1 MLQLMRK
8 HAKSWLIRIILGL
21 IAIVFVFW
29 GVGSYNS
36 DRDQRA
42 VEVNGQVITMTEYRQ
57 ELGRMNDEA
66 RRQFGNQFNKIAP
79 LLNLKQRA
87 LNGLVDQA
95 LLAQAAANMGITVS
109 DGEVV
114 ASIYAV
120 EAFQHNGRFDQN
132 LYRRLLNR
140 NRINPEDFE
149 ASQRS
154 RIQLEKLSSLLTGS
168 VETTPLE
175 VEQAIVND
183 LTQIKAVYRFFDPE
197 DYRGQVKAE
206 ESEIQAFYDAHPNFY
221 QEPAKW
227 SLSYITF
234 PSDDY
239 LDKVEITDSDL
250 ADTYELE
257 RGRYVKPEQVKAR
270 HILFKLDENAAP
282 ELVEAA
288 RKKAEALKAEA
299 EKGGKSFAD
308 LAKEHSEGP
317 TAKNGGDLG
326 FFQRGQMLP
335 EFEKLAF
342 DELKPG
348 EMGLVRTKFGYHLVK
363 VEEKKEGTTTPLEEV
378 RGEIRT
384 RLEQQAAR
392 QMATAA
398 AERAFDQVTG
408 GMSFK
413 EVAEGLKKAVRTTD
427 MLQVG
432 APVEALPESK
442 DLNEALAGL
451 GAGQTGPPVAYADG
465 AVLAM
470 VAERKDAFTK
480 PLKDVHGEVEQAV
493 LAEKAAKAARQAAA
507 DLLAELAKQGEPAL
521 KLGADKAAKQT
532 DWLGREDSVKDLS
545 PSAQLVQALFA
556 RPPQLPVLAQP
567 VEAGDGYAAAVL
579 IQRKAPTSEV
589 IAEKTKEYKAKVLS
603 EKRGEFI
610 RAYLGD
616 LRQAAEIKVLAR
628 LE

>member
-95 LLAQAAANMGITVS
+95 LLAQAAADMGITVS

-326 FFQRGQMLP
+326 FFQRGQMVP

>member
-36 DRDQRA
+36 DRNERA

-57 ELGRMNDEA
+57 ELNRLNDEA

-79 LLNLKQRA
+79 LLNLKHRA
-87 LNGLVDQA
+87 LDGLVDQV

-114 ASIYAV
+114 ASITSI
-120 EAFQHNGRFDQN
+120 EAFKHNGRFDQN
-132 LYRRLLNR
+132 LYRRILNR

-175 VEQAIVND
+175 VEQAIVSD
-183 LTQIKAVYRFFDPE
+183 LTQIKAVYRYFDPE
-197 DYRGQVKAE
+197 NYRDQVKAE
-206 ESEIQAFYDAHPNFY
+206 ESDIKAFYEAHPSFY

-227 SLSYITF
+227 SLTYMTF
-234 PSDDY
+234 TADDY
-239 LDKVEITDSDL
+239 LDKVNITDSDV
-250 ADTYELE
+250 ADTYEIE
-257 RGRYVKPEQVKAR
+257 RNRYVKPEQVKAS
-270 HILFKLDENAAP
+270 HILFKLAEDAAP

-288 RKKAEALKAEA
+288 RKKAEAVKAEA
-299 EKGGKSFAD
+299 EKGEKSFAD

-326 FFQRGQMLP
+326 YFQRGQMVP

-348 EMGLVRTKFGYHLVK
+348 EMGLVRTQFGYHLVK
-363 VEEKKEGTTTPLEEV
+363 VEERKAGTTTPLEEV

-398 AERAFDQVTG
+398 AERAFDQVTS

-413 EVAEGLKKAVRTTD
+413 EVAESLKKTPRTTE
-427 MLQVG
+427 MLKVG
-432 APVEALPESK
+432 EPVAALPESK
-442 DLNEALAGL
+442 GLAEALAGL
-451 GAGQTGPPVAYADG
+451 DAGQTGPPVTYADG
-465 AVLAM
+465 AALAM

-480 PLKDVHGEVEQAV
+480 PLKEVHGEVEQAV
-493 LAEKAAKAARQAAA
+493 LAEKSGKAARQAAA

-532 DWLGREDSVKDLS
+532 DWLGREDSIKDLS

-556 RPPQLPVLAQP
+556 RPPQLPVLAEP
-567 VEAGDGYAAAVL
+567 VEVGDGYAAAVL
-579 IQRKAPTSEV
+579 IQRKAPSTET
-589 IAEKTKEYKAKVLS
+589 IADKTKEYKAKVLS

-610 RAYLGD
+610 RAYLSD

-628 LE
+628 LD